1 MGQEFIINP
10 HLEGDSFF
18 WEGGEVGIL
27 LIHGFT
33 ATTAEVRP
41 LAEVL
46 HNSGYTVA
54 GPLLP
59 GHYSKPEHLNKVHWS
74 DWVSTVDEMYQIILN
89 RCSKVFIGG
98 ESTGGLLALY
108 LASNH
113 PEVLGVLTFAPALRL
128 TLKPSMYLFLNVL
141 APFVSHINKQNKYVD
156 DKWQGYPVYPLK
168 GTKQLI
174 NFQREVEPRLRY
186 VAQPVLIVQ
195 GRHDPTVHPNVPET
209 IYNSVSSSIKEL
221 HWMEQSAHCVIL
233 DQEFE
238 EVANISLAF
247 IRNVLSQ
254 NTNESLIKIH
264 PNRELKSN

>member
-1 MGQEFIINP
+1 MGREFIINP
-10 HLEGDSFF
+10 HLKGDSFF
-18 WEGGEVGIL
+18 WEGGEVGIV

-46 HNSGYTVA
+46 HNNGYTVA

-59 GHYSKPEHLNKVHWS
+59 GHYTEPNDLNKVHWS
-74 DWVSTVDEMYQIILN
+74 DWVSTVDGMYQAILK
-89 RCSKVFIGG
+89 RCSKVFVGG

-113 PEVLGVLTFAPALRL
+113 PEVLGVLTYAPALRL
-128 TLKPSMYLFLNVL
+128 TLKPLMYLFLNVF
-141 APFVSHINKQNKYVD
+141 APFVSYINKQNKHVD

-174 NFQREVEPRLRY
+174 NFQREVEPRLQNIS
-186 VAQPVLIVQ
+186 QPVLIVQ
-195 GRHDPTVHPNVPET
+195 GRHDPTVHPDVPET

-233 DQEFE
+233 DQEFD

-247 IRNVLSQ
+247 IHHVLSQ
-254 NTNESLIKIH
+254 NTNASLTKI
-264 PNRELKSN
+264 PSS

>member
-1 MGQEFIINP
+1 MEQQMILNP

-41 LAEVL
+41 LAEFL
-46 HNSGYTVA
+46 HKNGYTVA

-59 GHYSKPEHLNKVHWS
+59 GHYTKPDDLNKVNWR
-74 DWVSTVDEMYQIILN
+74 DWVSTVDEMYQTILK
-89 RCSKVFIGG
+89 RCEKVFIGG

-113 PEVLGVLTFAPALRL
+113 PEVLGVLTYAPALRL
-128 TLKPSMYLFLNVL
+128 TLKPSMNLLLNVL
-141 APFVSHINKQNKYVD
+141 APFVSHIHKQNKHVN

-174 NFQREVEPRLRY
+174 NFQREVEPRLQN
-186 VAQPVLIVQ
+186 VSQPVLIVQ
-195 GRHDPTVHPNVPET
+195 GRQDSTVHPDVPDI
-209 IYNSVSSSIKEL
+209 IYYTVSSSIKEL
-221 HWMEQSAHCVIL
+221 HWMEKSAHCVLL

-238 EVANISLAF
+238 DVANISLAF
-247 IRNVLSQ
+247 IHYVLSQ
-254 NTNESLIKIH
+254 NTTESSKKIL
-264 PNRELKSN
+264 PN

>member
-1 MGQEFIINP
+1 MGQQLIINP
-10 HLEGDSFF
+10 HLEGDAFF

-46 HNSGYTVA
+46 HNNGYTVA

-59 GHYSKPEHLNKVHWS
+59 GHNTKPEHLNKVHWS
-74 DWVSTVDEMYQIILN
+74 DWVSAVDNMYQAMLN
-89 RCSKVFIGG
+89 RCSKVFVGG
-98 ESTGGLLALY
+98 ESTGGLLALH

-128 TLKPSMYLFLNVL
+128 TLKPSMYLLLTVL
-141 APFVSHINKQNKYVD
+141 APFVSHINKQNKHVD
-156 DKWQGYPVYPLK
+156 DNWQGYPVYPLK

-174 NFQREVEPRLRY
+174 DFQREVETRLEY
-186 VAQPVLIVQ
+186 VSQPVLIVQ
-195 GRHDPTVHPNVPET
+195 GRQDPTVHPEVPE
-209 IYNSVSSSIKEL
+209 IICNSVSSSIKEL

-247 IRNVLSQ
+247 IHYVISQ
-254 NTNESLIKIH
+254 NTNELLMKIH
-264 PNRELKSN
+264 PNRD